1 MYAFELYLKS
11 AKLGY
16 AASQYKLGLA
26 YEYGHLGLNVDP
38 PRSIA
43 WYTKAAEQGDP
54 DAELALSG
62 WYLTGFEPILPRNE
76 QEAYLWARKAAEK
89 GLAKAEYAVG
99 YFMEYGVGVTVEL
112 EEARRW
118 YVRAASQGNVRAIA
132 RLKGAQ
138 SQETKPSNWRSD
150 ADARNG
156 NCIVM

>member
-1 MYAFELYLKS
+1 LYLTS

-26 YEYGHLGLNVDP
+26 YEYGHLGLRVDP

-62 WYLTGFEPILPRNE
+62 WYLTGFENILPRNE
-76 QEAYLWARKAAEK
+76 QEAYMWAKKAADK

-99 YFMEYGVGVTVEL
+99 YFLEHAVGVQEDL
-112 EEARRW
+112 EESRRW
-118 YVRAASQGNVRAIA
+118 YVRSASQGNVRAIA
-132 RLKGAQ
+132 RLKGANAY
-138 SQETKPSNWRSD
+138 ETKPANWRSE
-150 ADARNG
+150 ADAQNG
-156 NCIVM
+156 NCNLM